1 MKDSGIAAFF
11 FNRDLALETKILI
24 SDISGVEIQL
34 LTREPAIF
42 IHYFNIDS
50 IALGIIRFS
59 NELFMIIILG
69 AL

>member
-59 NELFMIIILG
+59 DELFMIIILG

>member
-24 SDISGVEIQL
+24 SDISCVEIQL
-34 LTREPAIF
+34 LTHKPAIF
-42 IHYFNIDS
+42 IHYFNIYS
-50 IALGIIRFS
+50 IASGIIRFS
-59 NELFMIIILG
+59 DELLMIIILG